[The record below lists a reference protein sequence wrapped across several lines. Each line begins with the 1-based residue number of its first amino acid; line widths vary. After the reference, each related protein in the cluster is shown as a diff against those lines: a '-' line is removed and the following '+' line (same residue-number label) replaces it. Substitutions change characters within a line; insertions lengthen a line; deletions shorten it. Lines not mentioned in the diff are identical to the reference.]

1 MRTALWGMVVAGSTL
16 AGWLSLS
23 AGCGLLP
30 TECFDRFT
38 CLTGSGGGP
47 ATTTTTTTTS
57 GAGGDSGPPPQ
68 CVPELMMGAAVADT
82 CGIFV
87 SSSLGNDTAPGV
99 GSKAVPYKTLAA
111 AVAAADTAKTRV
123 YACAESFTESVTL
136 SGTTGIFG
144 ALDCAKGWIYVEK
157 TKAKL
162 TAAADTVPLTLSNT
176 APSVEL
182 VDLEVTAADA
192 VAEGGSSIAIVTDA
206 ITASL
211 TRCALIAGNGAK
223 GADGMML
230 GESPGPSKPTDLLIA
245 GNNGADACSN
255 AGNDVPGGAY
265 KENALCMLSANP
277 IGGSGGDGTI
287 ILGKD
292 GGLSLAN
299 DQTAVG
305 GFGQPNSG
313 VWSCAGNST
322 GNTGL
327 NGGAGMDGAGAIGAA
342 SLGKLTLT
350 GYVGVAGQAGVNGKP
365 GQGGGGG
372 GGAKGKAGCGG
383 ASGGGGGAGGC
394 GGLGGTGGKAGGA
407 SLGLVSLGATLSFT
421 EVTIKLGTGGDGG
434 NGGEGHSGRIGGTG
448 GVGGVGSGMALSAC
462 RGGDGGQGGFGGQG
476 GGGRGGHA
484 IGIAASGATAPSIA
498 GVTVTPGTPGA
509 GGKGGT
515 SQDGDPGL
523 QANVQAFP

>member
-1 MRTALWGMVVAGSTL
+1 MRKRRCWPLAVVVTLVAASAQPGCAVLLGVHDLQGTSGEGGAMPTSST
-16 AGWLSLS
+16 GD
-23 AGCGLLP
+23 
-30 TECFDRFT
+30 T
-38 CLTGSGGGP
+38 GGGG
-47 ATTTTTTTTS
+47 S
-57 GAGGDSGPPPQ
+57 DSGPPPE
-68 CVPELMMGAAVADT
+68 CVPERLGTGAAVVDS

-99 GSKAVPYKTLAA
+99 GSKAAPYKTLAA

-136 SGTTGIFG
+136 KGTTGLFG
-144 ALDCAKGWIYVEK
+144 GLDCANAWVYAGG

-162 TAAADTVPLTLSNT
+162 TAAANTVPLTLSNT

-182 VDLEVTAADA
+182 MDLEVTAADA
-192 VAEGGSSIAIVTDA
+192 VAEGGSSIAMVTDA

-211 TRCALIAGNGAK
+211 TRCALIAGNGVK

-230 GESPGPSKPTDLLIA
+230 GESPGPSKPTDPLIA

-255 AGNDVPGGAY
+255 ADKDVPGGAY
-265 KENALCMLSANP
+265 KENTLCMLSANP
-277 IGGSGGDGTI
+277 IGGTGGYGTTL
-287 ILGKD
+287 LGKD
-292 GGLSLAN
+292 GGVALAN

-313 VWSCAGNST
+313 VWSCAGSST
-322 GNTGL
+322 GDTGL

-342 SLGKLTLT
+342 SLGKLSLA
-350 GYVGVAGQAGVNGKP
+350 GYVGVAGQSGVDGKP

-407 SLGLVSLGATLSFT
+407 SLGLVSLGATLSFM
-421 EVTIKLGTGGDGG
+421 EVTIKLGTGGAGG
-434 NGGEGHSGRIGGTG
+434 DGGEGHSGRIGGTG

-462 RGGDGGQGGFGGQG
+462 RGGDGGQGGVGGQG
-476 GGGRGGHA
+476 GGGRGGHT
-484 IGIAASGATAPSIA
+484 IGIAASGATAPSTA